1 MIDASWYL
9 DGFKKEVGWRRI
21 GREAELPLV
30 RRDDARTGDASL
42 LWNGFGP
49 GWQRFYDDTN
59 QDFCVGVKH
68 EPSGWI
74 VTTDAGRGI
83 IEVISPVY
91 EDLFGMQTGFD
102 ETLHECARIAK
113 AQDMCILGYGVHPRT
128 PGSKFLWV
136 KKGRYGALTKSL
148 GDKFVH
154 DATIVASD
162 QCHVDIA
169 QSEVVAAV
177 NVMNALSGA
186 IIALTANS
194 TISGGGPNGLYAW
207 RELFWDKFD
216 GFMGQVGIPRQWFET
231 CEEWFDH
238 LISQRF
244 VLRKVGDGVYEP
256 RGETFRSFLIEHGSR
271 VTLTDFNYHE
281 GCLWWTARPR
291 RLYSTI
297 EVRPACQQPPH
308 EHMVV
313 QALTLGLVN
322 NLTEAEKH
330 VKTYEHQS
338 WVMYRRAAAASGLKT
353 MFAGRSSSEML
364 ERVLKIAEKGLRDR
378 GRGEEGFLWPLYA
391 RLGEGKLPGDAA
403 LDLWNYLDEEPFLN
417 YFAYSP

>member
-1 MIDASWYL
+1 MINASWYIE
-9 DGFKKEVGWRRI
+9 GFKKEVGWRKI

-30 RRDDARTGDASL
+30 RKSDVRTGDASL
-42 LWNGFGP
+42 LWDGFGS
-49 GWQRFYDDTN
+49 GWQKFYDDTN

-68 EPSGWI
+68 QSSGWI

-83 IEVISPVY
+83 IEVISPVC
-91 EDLFGMQTGFD
+91 EDLFVMQAGFD
-102 ETLHECARIAK
+102 ETLRECARIA
-113 AQDMCILGYGVHPRT
+113 ATRSMCILGYGVHPRT
-128 PGSKFLWV
+128 QGSKFLWV
-136 KKGRYGALTKSL
+136 KKGRYGALTKAL

-154 DATIVASD
+154 DATVVASD
-162 QCHVDIA
+162 QCHVDIS
-169 QSEVVAAV
+169 QREVVRVV

-216 GFMGQVGIPRQWFET
+216 GFMGQVGIPRQWFGSAD
-231 CEEWFDH
+231 EWFDY
-238 LISQRF
+238 LVSQRF
-244 VLRKVGDGVYEP
+244 VLRKIRDGVYEP
-256 RGETFRSFLIEHGSR
+256 RGEVFKEFLAEFGER
-271 VTLTDFNYHE
+271 TREVDFNYHE

-291 RLYSTI
+291 RPYSTI
-297 EVRPACQQPPH
+297 EVRPACQQPPR

-322 NLTEAEKH
+322 NLIRAEEL

-338 WVMYRRAAAASGLKT
+338 WIMYRRAAAASGLKT
-353 MFAGRSSSEML
+353 MFAGRPATEML
-364 ERVLKIAEKGLRDR
+364 ERVLKIAEKGLKDR
-378 GRGEEGFLWPLYA
+378 ERGEEGFLWPLYA